1 MAALITN
8 SDECLHLQLPNA
20 LYPRCV
26 VGVYERKVA
35 MAGDLGIRE
44 RVVILPDSRAFGAAP
59 ALETNAN
66 RRVVHV
72 YGNRVVVME
81 DTGAPAPGLAES
93 LPGSLAV
100 VQTLSE
106 AERLGYDAYLLR
118 ESPDYQSAKAAR
130 PRDGESWDG
139 GDGMSCTPP
148 EGHHQHGESTALA
161 AAPTSQRLT
170 GSVAVGIVI
179 VEGPNSNLK
188 FSAAERTKVIAEVQN
203 GLSWLATQ
211 NPEGIVFKYDIKIVT
226 LNVQPGPDTL
236 TPDQKE
242 TLWRDPAMQQLGF
255 GTGMAGV
262 TAYVEKLRTNLGTQ
276 WTYCGFFTKYPLY
289 HFAYASIGGPRLV
302 MDYNNDGWGPDN
314 IDRVFAHESG
324 HIFGA
329 PDEYASSGCSCGG
342 SWGFYGKPNSNCANC
357 APGGGVDCLM
367 KGNTWNMCVNT
378 PYHLGLPLVEQTYT
392 GVWRQGNDAHYLWV
406 NASWNSFNTKWQ
418 QLAAQN
424 LRLVDLKI
432 TRENGVERF
441 HGVWRQGTGGYYLW
455 VNANQAAF
463 VSKWQELAAQGLRLV
478 DIEVQNVN
486 GTLLYSGVWLPGN
499 DAYYLWVN
507 ADWNSFTAKWQQ
519 LAQQN
524 LRLVDLKIVNVG
536 GQQRFFGA
544 WRQGSGGYY
553 LWVNADWN
561 NFVAKWQQLGGQG
574 LRLVDIEITDS
585 PQGRRYSGVW
595 LPGTDSYY
603 LWSGADWQHFLAKW
617 QEVNGQ
623 GMRLVDL
630 DVVPGSGAQS
640 PMPVAASLEYG
651 GLAPALAEGE
661 EDGMGGSGEAG
672 PDGEA
677 GFGMGSITGETAAL
691 PSGGQPGD
699 GGGSIGGFI
708 EAVKVI
714 VTTEEVVATT
724 EESAVGGGSSEA
736 EKPGAEPELVT
747 AGFGGGSVR

>member
-1 MAALITN
+1 
-8 SDECLHLQLPNA
+8 
-20 LYPRCV
+20 
-26 VGVYERKVA
+26 
-35 MAGDLGIRE
+35 MAGDLEIRE
-44 RVVILPDSRAFGAAP
+44 RVVVLPDTRALGAAP
-59 ALETNAN
+59 ALQTDSS
-66 RRVVHV
+66 RRVVHM
-72 YGNRVVVME
+72 YGARVVVME
-81 DTGAPAPGLAES
+81 EGRADDVRALAES
-93 LPGSLAV
+93 TEASQAV
-100 VQTLSE
+100 LQSLSE
-106 AERLGYDAYLLR
+106 EERLGYGAYQLR
-118 ESPDYQSAKAAR
+118 ESAEYQAAKAAR
-130 PRDGESWDG
+130 PLDGESWDAG
-139 GDGMSCTPP
+139 EGMSCTPP
-148 EGHHQHGESTALA
+148 EERDRRAEAGALGEGF
-161 AAPTSQRLT
+161 APTSQRLT

-179 VEGPNSNLK
+179 VEGPNANLK
-188 FSAAERTKVIAEVQN
+188 FSDAERTKVVAEVQN

-226 LNVQPGPDTL
+226 LNVQPGPSTL
-236 TPDQKE
+236 TFDQKE
-242 TLWRDPAMQQLGF
+242 TRWRDPAMQQLGF
-255 GTGMAGV
+255 ATGMAGV
-262 TAYVEKLRTNLGTQ
+262 TAYAEKLRTNLGTQ
-276 WTYCGFFTKYPLY
+276 WTYCAFFTKYPLG

-314 IDRVFAHESG
+314 IDRVFAHETG

-342 SWGFYGKPNSNCANC
+342 SFGFYGKPNANCANC

-367 KGNTWNMCVNT
+367 KGNTWNMCVHT
-378 PYHLGLPLVEQTYT
+378 PYHLGLPLVQQTYT
-392 GVWRQGNDAHYLWV
+392 GVWRQGNDGHYLWV
-406 NASWNSFNTKWQ
+406 NASWNSFTAKWQ
-418 QLAAQN
+418 QLAGQN

-499 DAYYLWVN
+499 DAYYLWIN

-524 LRLVDLKIVNVG
+524 LRLVDMKIVNVG
-536 GQQRFFGA
+536 GQQKFFGV
-544 WRQGSGGYY
+544 WRHGTGGHY

-574 LRLVDIEITDS
+574 LRLVDIEITQTA
-585 PQGRRYSGVW
+585 QGQRFSGVW

-617 QEVNGQ
+617 QEVNAQ

-640 PMPVAASLEYG
+640 PLPPAGSLEYG
-651 GLAPALAEGE
+651 GLAPAMAEGD

-672 PDGEA
+672 PEGEA
-677 GFGMGSITGETAAL
+677 GFGIGSLTGDTAAL
-691 PSGGQPGD
+691 PTGGLPGD
-699 GGGSIGGFI
+699 GGGYFGGLV
-708 EAVKVI
+708 ESVKV
-714 VTTEEVVATT
+714 TVAATADT
-724 EESAVGGGSSEA
+724 GLGGGAAEPEEA
-736 EKPGAEPELVT
+736 GAEVELVT
-747 AGFGGGSVR
+747 AGFGGGSPR

>member
-1 MAALITN
+1 
-8 SDECLHLQLPNA
+8 
-20 LYPRCV
+20 
-26 VGVYERKVA
+26 

-44 RVVILPDSRAFGAAP
+44 RVVILPDTRAFGAAP
-59 ALETNAN
+59 APRADSK

-72 YGNRVVVME
+72 YGTRVMVME
-81 DTGAPAPGLAES
+81 DRETPSGARALAES
-93 LPGSLAV
+93 AASDAELQSLSAV
-100 VQTLSE
+100 
-106 AERLGYDAYLLR
+106 ERLGYDAYLLR
-118 ESPDYQSAKAAR
+118 ESPEYQSAKTVR
-130 PRDGESWDG
+130 PRDGESWDAG
-139 GDGMSCTPP
+139 EGMSCTPP
-148 EGHHQHGESTALA
+148 QEQEEYGEARALA
-161 AAPTSQRLT
+161 GAPTSQRLT

-179 VEGPNSNLK
+179 VEGPNANLK
-188 FSAAERTKVIAEVQN
+188 FSDAERTKVVAEVQN

-226 LNVQPGPDTL
+226 LNVQPGPDSL
-236 TPDQKE
+236 TFDQKE
-242 TLWRDPAMQQLGF
+242 TRWRDPAMQQLGF
-255 GTGMAGV
+255 ATGMAGV
-262 TAYVEKLRTNLGTQ
+262 TLYAEKLRANLGTQ
-276 WTYCGFFTKYPLY
+276 WTYCAFFTKYPLG

-314 IDRVFAHESG
+314 IDRVFAHETG

-367 KGNTWNMCVNT
+367 KGNTWAMCVHT
-378 PYHLGLPLVEQTYT
+378 PYHLGLPLVQQTYT

-406 NASWNSFNTKWQ
+406 NASWNSFTAKWQ

-463 VSKWQELAAQGLRLV
+463 ISKWQQLAAQGLRLV
-478 DIEVQNVN
+478 DLEVQNVN

-524 LRLVDLKIVNVG
+524 LRLVDIKIVNIG
-536 GQQRFFGA
+536 GQQRFFGV
-544 WRQGSGGYY
+544 WRQGTGGHY

-574 LRLVDIEITDS
+574 LRLVDIEITQTA
-585 PQGRRYSGVW
+585 QGQRFSGVW

-617 QEVNGQ
+617 QEVNAQ

-640 PMPVAASLEYG
+640 PLPLAASLEFG
-651 GLAPALAEGE
+651 GLAPAMAEGE

-672 PDGEA
+672 PGGET
-677 GFGMGSITGETAAL
+677 GYGIGTITGDIVAL
-691 PSGGQPGD
+691 PTGGLPGD
-699 GGGSIGGFI
+699 GGGSIGGFV
-708 EAVKVI
+708 ESVKV
-714 VTTEEVVATT
+714 TVATAT
-724 EESAVGGGSSEA
+724 DESGFGGGTA
-736 EKPGAEPELVT
+736 DTEKPGEEPELVT
-747 AGFGGGSVR
+747 AGFGGGALR